1 MQNVSSHSSH
11 NTETNRSFSAEEHL
25 SGMDDTRIS
34 LLMAYAKEL
43 ANAPQNQK
51 MAVFLSIQ
59 QRAAQNKISFT
70 ESERDLLL
78 NTLTEH
84 MSEEEKKRVELIK
97 SLAAK
102 LGK

>member
-1 MQNVSSHSSH
+1 MSNFSNPSSRSDKTNHSFPSDKH
-11 NTETNRSFSAEEHL
+11 ASAL
-25 SGMDDTRIS
+25 DDERFS

-43 ANAPQNQK
+43 ADAPQNQK
-51 MAVFLSIQ
+51 MNVFLSIQ
-59 QRAAQNKISFT
+59 RKANQNRISFT

-102 LGK
+102 LMK